1 MNKEEKKAFLL
12 LKSIIFQYHGLD
24 ENEQQLLEKTARE
37 LDAEEELQWAHDFI
51 AEEYLDA
58 YDRARDYLSKVS
70 IAKEKKVDFLH
81 RVWKSNSEKGHITE
95 MEAIAILRL
104 AKDWQVEA
112 ELISKVRG
120 G

>member
-37 LDAEEELQWAHDFI
+37 LDAEEELQWAQDFI

-58 YDRARDYLSKVS
+58 LDRARDYLSKVS
-70 IAKEKKVDFLH
+70 IAKEQKIDFLH